1 MPAVRVMEMLADEI
15 VDVIAMGNLLVTAIG
30 AMNMRGLMPT
40 ADVLGRAIRRV
51 SGAYP
56 EDMLVDVIAVGVMQM
71 PVMEIVDVAL
81 VLDRRVPAIGSM
93 RVRVACVNA
102 VLRISHGHNHR
113 SGHTRRQIG
122 GDEKHSHIVCTELL
136 DRCRPESRERSWFNA
151 RISPTDSHLPISPLP
166 ATSFVAGSRTAPEPK
181 RTKPCHRPKRA
192 HASTAGLPL
201 RARSATPRTRLGG
214 SC

>member
-15 VDVIAMGNLLVTAIG
+15 VDVIAMWNLLVTAIG

-71 PVMEIVDVAL
+71 PVMQIVDVAL

-93 RVRVACVNA
+93 RVGVACVNA

-113 SGHTRRQIG
+113 SGHSGRQIG

-136 DRCRPESRERSWFNA
+136 DRCRP
-151 RISPTDSHLPISPLP
+151 
-166 ATSFVAGSRTAPEPK
+166 
-181 RTKPCHRPKRA
+181 
-192 HASTAGLPL
+192 
-201 RARSATPRTRLGG
+201 
-214 SC
+214 

>member
-1 MPAVRVMEMLADEI
+1 MRASPICGSLRGGTTTALLWPNRSGAQRDRAVVIAMLAVRVMEMLADEV
-15 VDVIAMGNLLVTAIG
+15 VDVIAMGNLLMTAIG

-71 PVMEIVDVAL
+71 PVMQIVDVAL

-93 RVRVACVNA
+93 RVGVACVGV

-113 SGHTRRQIG
+113 I
-122 GDEKHSHIVCTELL
+122 
-136 DRCRPESRERSWFNA
+136 RP
-151 RISPTDSHLPISPLP
+151 
-166 ATSFVAGSRTAPEPK
+166 
-181 RTKPCHRPKRA
+181 HRPPNRW
-192 HASTAGLPL
+192 G
-201 RARSATPRTRLGG
+201 
-214 SC
+214 